1 MAELGFGLGVSRT
14 GQDVG
19 FDLYSTSFSEKMG
32 ALAADA
38 WNFSPLNSSFTF
50 YDLGMAR
57 ERSELTEQPLI
68 SRDQLNKEYGNLG
81 LHFEQ
86 DEYQSVVDIMVEKKQ
101 AEIERNSII
110 QRGPTGVVPTVAGF
124 ATQLATSV
132 VDPINLAS
140 AFIPVFGQA
149 RFARLAGQYG
159 FGKARFI
166 RGTVEG
172 AVGATLVEPIVYAA
186 AEQVQA
192 DYTAMDSFLNISF
205 GTLIGGGLH
214 VGAGKLKDLNTA
226 RKFRKR
232 VDQARAEGKL
242 IDGQEPELNLYR
254 EYYPE
259 HGHFMRALERTHPHT
274 RQMLLNKSLNDV
286 LTEKPVD
293 VSPITSNDPVLKNTT
308 ETSAAPEVR
317 PKATTPDNQN
327 VVSEV
332 EADVKEKGMTEM
344 QQDMDNLIARLNDL
358 RVRQIDQKIDMEAEV
373 KQATDELDQFN
384 AQETEINAAIKD
396 AINCQNG
403 R

>member
-57 ERSELTEQPLI
+57 EKSELTEQPLI

-159 FGKARFI
+159 FGKARFM

-172 AVGATLVEPIVYAA
+172 AVGAALVEPIVYAA

-214 VGAGKLKDLNTA
+214 VGAGKLSDLNEA
-226 RKFRKR
+226 RKFKR
-232 VDQARAEGKL
+232 DVAKLKSEGKL
-242 IDGQEPELNLYR
+242 VDGQEPVLNLYKQ
-254 EYYPE
+254 YYPE
-259 HGHFMRALERTHPHT
+259 HGHFMKALAETHPHT

-317 PKATTPDNQN
+317 PKAITPDNQN

-358 RVRQIDQKIDMEAEV
+358 RVRQIDQKINMEAEV